1 MNGYEEQ
8 LTAIQTEKK
17 AWARKVD
24 EQFRPLHLPVFLE
37 GPITRGISVIV
48 ASHDSVDLLT
58 TCLASLER
66 QTLHPS
72 LVEWVL
78 VFNGPNRQ
86 ALYDASLAY
95 GNDVTV
101 HRLLEEE
108 ANVSIAR
115 NRGLE
120 AATRQ
125 YVTFLDE
132 DDTLSDMYLE
142 ELFKRALPDRIVI
155 ADIQDRDAEGNP
167 LTSPLHR
174 EFLRLAGQDWA
185 YEQMSQLL
193 TLNACKLVPTVYAK
207 RTAYEPSLKSG
218 EDVVYFSTL
227 FATFTPRVE
236 LLEQGSEAIYY
247 RQVRER
253 SVSRQAQSHDFS
265 VRQRMAVIEA
275 LNALLER
282 ADEPT
287 RRLIE
292 RKIDAQTSMMSM
304 YYRDMADERATI
316 RNLVAE
322 AGLSYFSYSVLNQ
335 HAAAHAVIIGDKLDQ
350 VGELIATYPDT
361 AVVRVYLLN
370 PYTRAKLKEVV
381 TEDVFRRLTFANVS
395 VSNWSLLPEVC
406 YSVGDV
412 RAAALSTE
420 YVLGTNVRAVRPV

>member
-1 MNGYEEQ
+1 MSGYEEQ
-8 LTAIQTEKK
+8 LAAVQAEKK
-17 AWARKVD
+17 AWTRKVD
-24 EQFRPLHLPVFLE
+24 EQFQPLRLPTFLE
-37 GPITRGISVIV
+37 GPTVRGVSVIV
-48 ASHDSVDLLT
+48 ASHDSVELLKA
-58 TCLASLER
+58 CLASLER
-66 QTLHPS
+66 QTLQPS

-86 ALYDASLAY
+86 ALHDASLSY
-95 GNDVTV
+95 GKDVTV

-108 ANVSIAR
+108 ANVGIAR
-115 NRGLE
+115 NRGLD

-132 DDTLSDMYLE
+132 DDTLSESYLE
-142 ELFKRALPDRIVI
+142 ALFARALPDRIVI
-155 ADIQDRDAEGNP
+155 ADIQDRDPEGKP

-236 LLEQGSEAIYY
+236 LLAPDTEAIYY
-247 RQVRER
+247 RQVREQ

-275 LNALLER
+275 LNALLDQ
-282 ADEPT
+282 ADEST

-292 RKIDAQTSMMSM
+292 RKIDAQTSMMSL
-304 YYRDMADERATI
+304 YYRDAADERATI
-316 RNLVAE
+316 RDLVAE

-335 HAAAHAVIIGDKLDQ
+335 HAASSGVVIGDKLERADA
-350 VGELIATYPDT
+350 LIATYPDT
-361 AVVRVYLLN
+361 AVIRVYLLN

-381 TEDVFRRLTFANVS
+381 TDDQFRRLTFANVS

-420 YVLGTNVRAVRPV
+420 YRLGTNVRAVRPV

>member
-1 MNGYEEQ
+1 MNGYEEE
-8 LTAIQTEKK
+8 LTTIQTEKR
-17 AWARKVD
+17 AWARTV
-24 EQFRPLHLPVFLE
+24 EERFQPLRLPVCLE
-37 GPITRGISVIV
+37 GPTARGVSVIV
-48 ASHDSVDLLT
+48 ASHESVEHLQ

-86 ALYDASLAY
+86 ALYDASLSY
-95 GNDVTV
+95 GKDVTV

-108 ANVSIAR
+108 ANVGVAR

-120 AATRQ
+120 TATRQ

-132 DDTLSDMYLE
+132 DDTLSEAYVE
-142 ELFKRALPDRIVI
+142 KLFERALPDRVVI

-174 EFLRLAGQDWA
+174 EFLRLAEQDWT

-193 TLNACKLVPTVYAK
+193 TLNACKLVPSVYAK
-207 RTAYEPSLKSG
+207 RTMYAPHLKSG

-236 LLEQGSEAIYY
+236 LLAPDTEAIYY
-247 RQVRER
+247 RQVRDQ
-253 SVSRQAQSHDFS
+253 SVSRQTQSYDFS
-265 VRQRMAVIEA
+265 IKQRLEVIEA
-275 LNALLER
+275 LNTLLEQ

-292 RKIDAQTSMMSM
+292 RKIDAQTSMMSL
-304 YYRDMADERATI
+304 YYRDEPNERKAIRELAT
-316 RNLVAE
+316 E
-322 AGLSYFSYSVLNQ
+322 LSYFSYSVLNQ
-335 HAAAHAVIIGDKLDQ
+335 HAATRAVIIGDKLEQ
-350 VGELIATYPDT
+350 AGELIATYPDT
-361 AVVRVYLLN
+361 AIIRVYLLN
-370 PYTRAKLKEVV
+370 PFTRAKLKEVV
-381 TEDVFRRLTFANVS
+381 TEDMFRRLTFANVS

-420 YVLGTNVRAVRPV
+420 YVLGTNVRAVRPM

>member
-1 MNGYEEQ
+1 MSGYEEQ

-17 AWARKVD
+17 AWARTVD
-24 EQFRPLHLPVFLE
+24 EHFRPLRLPTFLE
-37 GPITRGISVIV
+37 GPTVRGVSVIV
-48 ASHDSVDLLT
+48 ASHDSAELLKA
-58 TCLASLER
+58 CLASLER
-66 QTLHPS
+66 QTLDPS

-86 ALYDASLAY
+86 ALAEVSQSFGA
-95 GNDVTV
+95 DVTV

-108 ANVSIAR
+108 ANVSAAR
-115 NRGLE
+115 NRGLD

-132 DDTLSDMYLE
+132 DDTLSDSYLQT
-142 ELFKRALPDRIVI
+142 LFEQALPDRVVI
-155 ADIQDRDAEGNP
+155 ADIKDVNP
-167 LTSPLHR
+167 AGESVDSPLHR
-174 EFLRLAGQDWA
+174 EFLRLAGQDWS

-207 RTAYEPSLKSG
+207 RVRYEPSLKSG

-236 LLEQGSEAIYY
+236 LLPADTKATYY

-253 SVSRQAQSHDFS
+253 SVSRQAIGHDFS
-265 VRQRMAVIEA
+265 VRQRLAVIEA
-275 LNALLER
+275 LNELLES
-282 ADEPT
+282 ADEAT

-292 RKIDAQTSMMSM
+292 RKIDAQTSMMSL
-304 YYRDMADERATI
+304 YYRDEADERATI
-316 RNLVAE
+316 RDLVAD

-335 HAAAHAVIIGDKLDQ
+335 HAASSGVIIGDKLDQ
-350 VGELIATYPDT
+350 AGHLVAAYPDT
-361 AVVRVYLLN
+361 AVIRVYLLN
-370 PYTRAKLKEVV
+370 PFTRWQLKEHV
-381 TEDVFRRLTFANVS
+381 TDDVFRRLTFANVS

-412 RAAALSTE
+412 RAAALRTE
-420 YVLGTNVRAVRPV
+420 YILGTNVRAVRPV

>member
-8 LTAIQTEKK
+8 LTAIQAEKK

-37 GPITRGISVIV
+37 GPITRGISIIV

-66 QTLHPS
+66 QTLLPS

-108 ANVSIAR
+108 ANVGVAR

-350 VGELIATYPDT
+350 AGELIATYPDT